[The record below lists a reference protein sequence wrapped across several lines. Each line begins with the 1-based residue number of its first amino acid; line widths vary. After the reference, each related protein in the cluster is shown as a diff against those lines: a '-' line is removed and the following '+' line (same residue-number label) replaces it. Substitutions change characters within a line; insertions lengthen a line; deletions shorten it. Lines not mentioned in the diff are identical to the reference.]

1 MCSRDLGDEGSKTDT
16 NFRSPLNWM
25 YLGESRPIHKGT
37 RKRPGLC
44 SRPAEGVYS
53 YPDGHSD
60 LGPKSRRRNGLLVRI
75 ARGLYRYG
83 PSGAIY
89 LCRKVSGKNVWR
101 SLQTNDRTRA
111 MAIPSLQN
119 YVSVQNGNHEL
130 ITFPEGVSPSPE
142 RQINLVFEGAPATA
156 PTVRSAAYF
165 GCRGRDCWY
174 NFFL

>member
-1 MCSRDLGDEGSKTDT
+1 MANLAQYIKERGSGPVYVRGQPKV
-16 NFRSPLNWM
+16 
-25 YLGESRPIHKGT
+25 YIPILT
-37 RKRPGLC
+37 VILTLARKV
-44 SRPAEGVYS
+44 GVEMAS
-53 YPDGHSD
+53 LSG
-60 LGPKSRRRNGLLVRI
+60 I

-111 MAIPSLQN
+111 MAISSLQN

-130 ITFPEGVSPSPE
+130 ITFPERVSPSPE